1 MKVKIKDDFLPADS
15 RVVVFIDGSN
25 CYHSIKELFDIHDNV
40 TIGASGFEKIIK
52 EIVGNRVLI
61 GVYYYNASL
70 DRGFN
75 EEVYWKQ
82 QKFFSD
88 LRKLPGWHVVMC
100 RMKKDTSSKEPVYVV
115 KGDDI
120 NIATDMVGLAYENAY
135 DIAILVS
142 GDGDFVPAIKRVQK
156 LGKNVEN
163 AYFSI
168 SRSDFLKSVSN
179 ASLKLDD
186 IVEREL
192 ESVQQAAVEAEKN
205 KETQCR

>member
-1 MKVKIKDDFLPADS
+1 MSIIYCRDDFLSDSS
-15 RVVVFIDGSN
+15 RVIVFIDGSN
-25 CYHSIKELFDIHDNV
+25 FYHSVKELFDVHDNV
-40 TIGASGFEKIIK
+40 VIGANGFEKIIN
-52 EIVGNRVLI
+52 EIVNKRILI

-75 EEVYWKQ
+75 EEIYWKQ

-88 LRKLPGWHVVMC
+88 LRRIPGWHVIMC
-100 RMKKDTSSKEPVYVV
+100 RMKKDTSAKEPTYIV

-135 DIAILVS
+135 DTAILVS

-163 AYFSI
+163 AYFSV
-168 SRSDFLKSVSN
+168 SRSDFLKKVSN
-179 ASLKLDD
+179 VSIRLDE
-186 IVEREL
+186 IVEKTL
-192 ESVQQAAVEAEKN
+192 KG
-205 KETQCR
+205 TQRR

>member
-1 MKVKIKDDFLPADS
+1 MPDDS
-15 RVVVFIDGSN
+15 RIVVFIDGSN

-100 RMKKDTSSKEPVYVV
+100 RMKKDTSGKEPVYIV

-135 DIAILVS
+135 DISILVS

-156 LGKNVEN
+156 LGKKVEN
-163 AYFSI
+163 AYFSV

-186 IVEREL
+186 LVGREL
-192 ESVQQAAVEAEKN
+192 EELEQVKTKAEKEN
-205 KETQCR
+205 KRTQCR